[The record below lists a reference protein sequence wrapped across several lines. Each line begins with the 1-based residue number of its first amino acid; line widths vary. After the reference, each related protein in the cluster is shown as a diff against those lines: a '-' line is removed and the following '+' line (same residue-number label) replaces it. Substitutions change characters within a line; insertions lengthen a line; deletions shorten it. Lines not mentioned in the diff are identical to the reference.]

1 MSRPS
6 DIGSLKVGQHL
17 VIEGKPYRIVSYEKS
32 KPGKHGSAKARIVA
46 INIFDGNKKSIVSP
60 VSAKTEI
67 PIIDKRSAQVVS
79 ISGESLQLMDL
90 ETYEIFYSPM
100 PDDLDLRK
108 KVVQGVEVEYWS
120 VLGRMKIIRVKG
132 AN

>member
-1 MSRPS
+1 MSRPV

-17 VIEGKPYRIVSYEKS
+17 VIEGEPYRIVSYEKS

-46 INIFDGNKKSIVSP
+46 INIFDGSKKSIVSP
-60 VSAKTEI
+60 VSARTDI

-90 ETYEIFYSPM
+90 ETYEVFYSSM
-100 PDDLDLRK
+100 PDDLDVRK
-108 KVVQGVEVEYWS
+108 KLEQGVEVEYWS